1 MTTILL
7 LLAVVGATEESTLN
21 NSPDETSGREKV
33 EEGACINNAAADTTC
48 KVVGDEKD
56 HEEDDDEDYDDYYD
70 YDEGEDDFK
79 DDGVYDDDCTD
90 KHPDCQSWANEEE
103 CDENPRFMLSDCRR
117 ACRACERHKRYSDV
131 PPDVEGSDL
140 GEPQN
145 SNGDEEVSKDDIL
158 NYIVET
164 RRYMDTQIKSKDLDP
179 ELVRTCTN
187 SDEFCTLWSL
197 AGECEKNPGYMEM
210 KCGPACRTCH
220 LLKLQNRCPM
230 DRPTIGPDVWGPGD
244 VDKMFRRLS
253 SQEPYISKY
262 NATVLSSPES
272 GGPWVLT
279 LDNFIT
285 DEEADRLIELGDVEG
300 YERSMDVGDI
310 QLDGTASDVV
320 SAGRTSSNAW
330 CSNECLE
337 DELVKGVNKRI
348 SSMTQIPEVNSE
360 DLQLLRYGVGQK
372 YEIHHDYIDFDLD
385 RQNGVRLITVYLY
398 LNDVEAGG
406 GTNFSDLDVTVMPKR
421 GSVLIWPSVLDSDP
435 NEWDDRTHHQ
445 ALPVEAGLKYG
456 ANAWFHMRDF
466 KGPNRRGC

>member
-1 MTTILL
+1 LYFHQIYYQFHLYFIKIHCF
-7 LLAVVGATEESTLN
+7 VY
-21 NSPDETSGREKV
+21 GR
-33 EEGACINNAAADTTC
+33 
-48 KVVGDEKD
+48 
-56 HEEDDDEDYDDYYD
+56 
-70 YDEGEDDFK
+70 
-79 DDGVYDDDCTD
+79 
-90 KHPDCQSWANEEE
+90 
-103 CDENPRFMLSDCRR
+103 
-117 ACRACERHKRYSDV
+117 
-131 PPDVEGSDL
+131 
-140 GEPQN
+140 
-145 SNGDEEVSKDDIL
+145 
-158 NYIVET
+158 
-164 RRYMDTQIKSKDLDP
+164 
-179 ELVRTCTN
+179 
-187 SDEFCTLWSL
+187 
-197 AGECEKNPGYMEM
+197 
-210 KCGPACRTCH
+210 
-220 LLKLQNRCPM
+220 
-230 DRPTIGPDVWGPGD
+230 
-244 VDKMFRRLS
+244 
-253 SQEPYISKY
+253 
-262 NATVLSSPES
+262 
-272 GGPWVLT
+272 VLT